1 MVVYKGETVIKR
13 LREEWLYWRYRN
25 ITRRRQLLQARLR
38 TRLRSQPS
46 VSRAFRARGTATYT
60 TRGGSNNRGLLFVAV
75 VSLVLTLVNT
85 YFVVALH
92 AAPSLWLDLA
102 LIAGMG
108 YAYIKLGR
116 V

>member
-38 TRLRSQPS
+38 TRLRRQPS
-46 VSRAFRARGTATYT
+46 VSRAFRARGTAMYT
-60 TRGGSNNRGLLFVAV
+60 TQGARNGRGLLFVAV
-75 VSLVLTLVNT
+75 VSLVLTVVNIFLVT
-85 YFVVALH
+85 
-92 AAPSLWLDLA
+92 SLWLDLA

>member
-1 MVVYKGETVIKR
+1 VIKR

-38 TRLRSQPS
+38 TRLRRQPS
-46 VSRAFRARGTATYT
+46 VSRTFRARGTATYT
-60 TRGGSNNRGLLFVAV
+60 TRGSSNSRGLLFVAV
-75 VSLVLTLVNT
+75 VSLVLALVNT
-85 YFVVALH
+85 YFAVVLRAG
-92 AAPSLWLDLA
+92 PSLWLDIA
-102 LIAGMG
+102 LIVGMG